1 MSAARSAPSG
11 PAVSPEGATPTQGRI
26 ATTTIASAG
35 NPVDCCAVAVPAPGG
50 SYLVDAASQA
60 NSGSATTTARYQ
72 VIFTPTRTGVAVVKM
87 QRSLSVGTTP
97 EPFRLQ
103 PLFVKVEEAGELKIQ
118 IGNTGAQS
126 LTATGVDAQIQP
138 VTITT

>member
-1 MSAARSAPSG
+1 
-11 PAVSPEGATPTQGRI
+11 
-26 ATTTIASAG
+26 
-35 NPVDCCAVAVPAPGG
+35 
-50 SYLVDAASQA
+50 
-60 NSGSATTTARYQ
+60 
-72 VIFTPTRTGVAVVKM
+72 M